1 MSSKV
6 NQYFKNKIKSM
17 KGSISDREREFI
29 KNNVP
34 NNVSN
39 SYFGG
44 SISEKEMEL
53 LKNMIPK
60 LKQ

>member
-17 KGSISDREREFI
+17 KGSISDKEREFI

-34 NNVSN
+34 NNVST

-44 SISEKEMEL
+44 
-53 LKNMIPK
+53 
-60 LKQ
+60 

>member
-17 KGSISDREREFI
+17 KGSISDGERKFI
-29 KNNVP
+29 EYNVP
-34 NNVSN
+34 NNISN
-39 SYFGG
+39 SDFKG

-53 LKNMIPK
+53 LKSMLPK
-60 LKQ
+60 LGS

>member
-17 KGSISDREREFI
+17 KGSISDGERKFI
-29 KNNVP
+29 KDNIP
-34 NNVSN
+34 NNISN
-39 SYFGG
+39 SDFKG

-53 LKNMIPK
+53 LKSMLPK
-60 LKQ
+60 LGS